1 MAVASLRGIHE
12 DFAWFVVAGNGLAGL
27 WALAAHFREPFR
39 VRALWW
45 FTLVAELTVFVQVSL
60 GVGMVAGQ
68 DIEAPQFHMFYG
80 FLAIIAIGMIYSYPT
95 AIRCRIVDICSTAV
109 AASSSWDSAFG
120 RCCSDDE

>member
-12 DFAWFVVAGNGLAGL
+12 DFAWFVVAGNVLAGL

-80 FLAIIAIGMIYSYPT
+80 FLAIIAIGMIYSYRHQMSDRRYLLYGGGGLFVMGLG
-95 AIRCRIVDICSTAV
+95 IRAMLL
-109 AASSSWDSAFG
+109 G
-120 RCCSDDE
+120 